1 MSSNRKRDRGTVIH
15 RRSVNV
21 PETPYGKFQ
30 TLCGNWIPTAR
41 VSERADE
48 VTCKTCVEVADSPR
62 TRRQG
67 RL

>member
-1 MSSNRKRDRGTVIH
+1 
-15 RRSVNV
+15 VNV